1 MSNASRDGVGIG
13 ERIGQTMSKEKQIE
27 EITKI
32 LDSNCEGIPYTVCQ
46 ENSCSSC
53 KAKQI
58 IGVGYRKQSVGEWI
72 SPTTIGGRAF
82 SIPHCS
88 ACNGIP
94 CGVDENTK
102 FCPNC
107 GAKMKGV

>member
-1 MSNASRDGVGIG
+1 MD
-13 ERIGQTMSKEKQIE
+13 EKKQIE

-32 LDSNCEGIPYTVCQ
+32 LDSNCEGIPDTVCQ

-58 IGVGYRKQSVGEWI
+58 IGAGYRKQSVGEWI
-72 SPTTIGGRAF
+72 FNKGRTYGEPAYY
-82 SIPHCS
+82 CS
-88 ACNGIP
+88 NCWEGESYY
-94 CGVDENTK
+94 GFDK

-107 GAKMKGV
+107 GAKMGGGEE